1 MTSPRKYLG
10 AVPLR
15 IRRARRIRA
24 TLSLTPRFS
33 GVLVR
38 ISETKTVLT
47 VLKSANSGTSLAL
60 AGYAENSTVPATAP
74 AAKTVKTVLGLR
86 RSAITPLKQ
95 GVNKTPCT
103 FLCQY
108 VTVFL
113 ALLFF
118 SSTLPAQ
125 IVSRGFRLF
134 DYYDAV
140 PGKSQTNL
148 LKSQLS
154 GAEAR
159 PQANGLE
166 LITRVRIE
174 NYLEDGRTN
183 LVAIAP
189 ECLVDTRNRVAYSAG
204 PLEVETA
211 NGQLTIRGNGFF
223 YQQTNFNLTISNQ
236 VETTIHRELMRS
248 SNASAG
254 PFPSFLK
261 TNVVG
266 SNQLMKI
273 FSEHF
278 FLETSSNLA
287 IYAGQVRVADPQM
300 EMTCD
305 TLAVRRATNGSVE
318 SIVAD
323 QHVLMTN
330 KVDQSRAMGDRAVY
344 LLEPEHETVV
354 LTGQQA
360 RWQDRVREARAGS
373 FTFDRR
379 ANTLQAVQKPSMR
392 LPRASVSQPDWLAG
406 KPAAATNA
414 PALTNQFV
422 DITAEEM
429 FMQLPTTNRSSRS
442 LIANAEVVV
451 LSPADNSR
459 ATGDRAVYDESAGTI
474 ELSGHAIW
482 QSDQRLVKGETLTFD
497 RTNKVFSAR
506 RNAFLKL
513 PLSALGRQTSA
524 SSGLKSS
531 GPESIEVFSDDF
543 IYQPDALTFHEN
555 VRAKYFQGEVLHGG
569 LTCAF
574 LSLGLSSNRLNSAV
588 AKGSVALDQPFVG
601 TNEAR
606 RVEKKLN
613 CESLALYFSTNGL
626 IQSAL
631 AETNVLA
638 RQTETRRGRLLP
650 IQTDLLAGQVALLF
664 FAHTNQVREI
674 IAERN
679 VSVVQG
685 DRRAH
690 GEKAVYTATNNSVE
704 LTGHPTAE
712 TPLGRITEA
721 EALLW
726 DRAHNTLKAKGKQI
740 VGEGEVPAKGTNIG
754 GPFRLK

>member
-1 MTSPRKYLG
+1 VTAPRKYLEVG
-10 AVPLR
+10 QPVWQGKAPASRTHSKRFATKSVNDHV
-15 IRRARRIRA
+15 RAGVWSA
-24 TLSLTPRFS
+24 SGLPALSRFHDFD
-33 GVLVR
+33 
-38 ISETKTVLT
+38 
-47 VLKSANSGTSLAL
+47 
-60 AGYAENSTVPATAP
+60 STVRTILPPPALF
-74 AAKTVKTVLGLR
+74 V
-86 RSAITPLKQ
+86 
-95 GVNKTPCT
+95 
-103 FLCQY
+103 
-108 VTVFL
+108 L
-113 ALLFF
+113 ALLCF
-118 SSTLPAQ
+118 SSTLSAQ

-140 PGKSQTNL
+140 SGKNQTNL
-148 LKSQLS
+148 LKSQIT

-166 LITRVRIE
+166 IVTRVRIE
-174 NYLEDGRTN
+174 NYLVDGRTN
-183 LVAIAP
+183 LIAIAP
-189 ECLVDTRNRVAYSAG
+189 ECLVDPRNKIAFSAG

-211 NGQLTIRGNGFF
+211 NGQLTIQGKGFF

-248 SNASAG
+248 TNASAG

-261 TNVVG
+261 TNALG
-266 SNQLMKI
+266 SNQLMRI

-330 KVDQSRAMGDRAVY
+330 KVDQSQAMGDRAVY
-344 LLEPEHETVV
+344 LLEPDHETVV

-360 RWQDRVREARAGS
+360 RWQDRVRKAQAGS

-379 ANTLQAVQKPSMR
+379 ANTLRAVQKPSMR
-392 LPRASVSQPDWLAG
+392 LPRSSVSQPDWLAG
-406 KPAAATNA
+406 KPVTATNA
-414 PALTNQFV
+414 PASTNEFV
-422 DITAEEM
+422 DIIAEEM
-429 FMQLPTTNRSSRS
+429 FMQLPTTNHPARR
-442 LIANAEVVV
+442 LMADREVVV

-459 ATGDRAVYDESAGTI
+459 ATGDHAVYDESTGTV
-474 ELSGHAIW
+474 ELNGHAVW
-482 QSDQRLVKGETLTFD
+482 QSEQRLVKGETLTFD

-506 RNAFLKL
+506 RNAYLKL
-513 PLSALGRQTSA
+513 PLSALGHQTPA
-524 SSGLKSS
+524 SSARKPS
-531 GPESIEVFSDDF
+531 GPETIEVFSDDF

-555 VRAKYFQGEVLHGG
+555 VRAKYLQGEVLHGG

-574 LSLGLSSNRLNSAV
+574 LNLGLSSNRLHTV
-588 AKGSVALDQPFVG
+588 LAKGNVALDQPFVG
-601 TNEAR
+601 TNETR
-606 RVEKKLN
+606 RIEKKLN

-631 AETNVLA
+631 AETNVFA
-638 RQTETRRGRLLP
+638 RQTETRRGRPLP
-650 IQTDLLAGQVALLF
+650 IQTDLLAGQVALSF

-679 VSVVQG
+679 VSLVHG

-690 GEKAVYTATNNSVE
+690 GEKAVYTATNNSAV

-726 DRAHNTLKAKGKQI
+726 DRTHNTLKAKGSK
-740 VGEGEVPAKGTNIG
+740 VVAEGEVPARGTNRG
-754 GPFRLK
+754 GLFRVK